1 LREFQQVFLNPG
13 KILNPSLQTNDRED
27 ARRLGRL
34 EAESYDLGLRER
46 EGRER
51 EERLARLALS
61 ADGSWDSGASLANG
75 GSSSTIWRLQ
85 QENER
90 LAAFHRAVIHSKA
103 WRLIQAL
110 RRPFGRAW

>member
-1 LREFQQVFLNPG
+1 LNSSF
-13 KILNPSLQTNDRED
+13 PSDELEE

-34 EAESYDLGLRER
+34 EAERFNLSLRER

-51 EERLARLALS
+51 EERLVRLAFG
-61 ADGSWDSGASLANG
+61 ADGSCDTGASFADD
-75 GSSSTIWRLQ
+75 GSSTLWRLQ

-90 LAAFHRAVIHSKA
+90 LAEFHRAVVTSKA
-103 WRLIQAL
+103 WRLAQAL

>member
-1 LREFQQVFLNPG
+1 MNPALPTDE
-13 KILNPSLQTNDRED
+13 IDE

-34 EAESYDLGLRER
+34 EAERYDLTLRER

-51 EERLARLALS
+51 EERLVRLAVG
-61 ADGSWDSGASLANG
+61 AEDSWETAAPLLND
-75 GSSSTIWRLQ
+75 SSSTVWRLQ
-85 QENER
+85 QDNER
-90 LAAFHRAVIHSKA
+90 LAEFHRAVVNSKA